1 MVDKYVNRPYLGG
14 SRSVRAAQAR
24 ALHAC
29 VSRLRT
35 RASKIV
41 ADSRYPRLAN
51 STREQRIRHA
61 IESGNESALW
71 TICEREEIDDCEF
84 MKRTSNMSRG
94 HNDFTRGIWHIRPD
108 FIPRYRFFGA
118 FFRADWFVVFTKK
131 ERNAI
136 NTNQRWLK
144 EIDVACRSW
153 DALLPHNKPHSGN
166 ELSEYVTFNAEHCDD
181 RW

>member
-1 MVDKYVNRPYLGG
+1 MSTDHILEALEVCVPPKLVRFMPVFHGSERERRRLSLTPDIHDWLIRPVSSEFVTQLK
-14 SRSVRAAQAR
+14 AATKVHFGQF
-24 ALHAC
+24 
-29 VSRLRT
+29 V
-35 RASKIV
+35 K
-41 ADSRYPRLAN
+41 
-51 STREQRIRHA
+51 
-61 IESGNESALW
+61 G
-71 TICEREEIDDCEF
+71 EEIDDCEF